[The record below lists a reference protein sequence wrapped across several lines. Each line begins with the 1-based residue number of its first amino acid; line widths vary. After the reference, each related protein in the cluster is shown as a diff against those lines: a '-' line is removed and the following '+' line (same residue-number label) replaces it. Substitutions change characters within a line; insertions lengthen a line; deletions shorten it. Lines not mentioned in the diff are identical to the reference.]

1 MLRKRNTDGVD
12 ACVLQTN
19 GVLCH
24 VIICLIL
31 RCNLA
36 HFVLQSGSFHAM
48 KWYELRGNLL

>member
-36 HFVLQSGSFHAM
+36 HFVLQLILE
-48 KWYELRGNLL
+48 KEEK